1 VLIMEA
7 EEVVTRKLAEK
18 EGVDPELAEA
28 ISKLAEKDDRF
39 RKALASVG
47 LLGEQL
53 KSFPETMQ
61 QQIGQPLSGL
71 LFYGLSKDML
81 KDDDTEFL
89 EKISRM
95 KMAVEMLK
103 DDGKPKG
110 DGQNNV
116 YKLLYEQLKNDLE
129 ELRKEREEMLKK
141 VEELKEE
148 LREKEYEERE
158 EELLSRIES
167 LQNYIQQLE
176 DRIRDYEQLL
186 TQPRSGE
193 EEKPKTPID
202 QVKEFKQQIESLAEA
217 LELLG
222 YKVHKG
228 DEMDIDSMINKLRK
242 MGIEVKTPQM
252 TLQELQKKLE
262 KEREKAKKEAYQ
274 EAQMIQN
281 LLDTILG
288 HVKPVIEKGI
298 ESFSKA
304 WSEVKKEETKAK
316 LMLMAQQVMAQ
327 QQQTPQQS
335 QSKTQPEES
344 VNVEVGGDDR
354 PIQGEE
360 SGVSAGN
367 EEGGQHSSEGD

>member
-28 ISKLAEKDDRF
+28 ITRLAEKDDRF

-53 KSFPETMQ
+53 KSFPEAMQ

-89 EKISRM
+89 EKISKM
-95 KMAVEMLK
+95 KLAVEMLK
-103 DDGKPKG
+103 DDGKGKE
-110 DGQNNV
+110 DGQSDI
-116 YKLLYEQLKNDLE
+116 YKLLYEQLKKDLE
-129 ELRKEREEMLKK
+129 DMRKEREETLKK

-148 LREKEYEERE
+148 LRKKEYEERE
-158 EELLSRIES
+158 EELLSRIDA

-176 DRIRDYEQLL
+176 DRIRDYERVLRE
-186 TQPRSGE
+186 PRE
-193 EEKPKTPID
+193 DEEKKPKSTIE

-228 DEMDIDSMINKLRK
+228 EEMDIDSLINKLKR
-242 MGIEVKTPQM
+242 MGFEVKAPQM

-262 KEREKAKKEAYQ
+262 EEREKAKKEAYQ

-316 LMLMAQQVMAQ
+316 LMLMAQQVVAQ
-327 QQQTPQQS
+327 RQQTPQQPQQP
-335 QSKTQPEES
+335 QSGEGVKVEVKENDRPVEGEEGGISSSNEES
-344 VNVEVGGDDR
+344 
-354 PIQGEE
+354 
-360 SGVSAGN
+360 
-367 EEGGQHSSEGD
+367 GQHSSEGD